1 MFFEVILKEKKAMD
15 LKSGLPFWLI
25 KNGLSENY
33 KRLEKDIETE
43 VLIIG
48 SGITGALVAHFLC
61 ENKVKCIIVDK
72 RMESTGST
80 TASTAQLQYEIDEF
94 LFDLIE
100 KVGEKNAVK
109 AYKMCLESISTL
121 EKIVKKLKIDADFK
135 RVPSLYL
142 ASDAK
147 GKKDLEREFETR
159 KKHGLPVEYLSE
171 KELISK
177 YDIKRKAA
185 LYNNE
190 SAQVDTYK
198 FCQAILDFHRKN
210 SGLEVYSH
218 TNITDIKSSK
228 NFITATTDKKIS
240 IKAKKIVAAPGFESE
255 SLLDEK
261 VMQLN
266 STYVLVSQPMHPED
280 LWKEKC
286 LIWETARPYIYIRTT
301 EDNRIM
307 VGGFDEPFQDPKKRD
322 VLMDKKNKDILKRFK
337 KLFPESK
344 IEMDFYWCGTFGGT
358 KDGLPF
364 IGEHKKHPN
373 MYFALGYG
381 GNGITFS
388 VIAAEMIKDMYLNKN
403 NEENIFRFDR

>member
-1 MFFEVILKEKKAMD
+1 MD

-61 ENKVKCIIVDK
+61 ENNVKCVIVDR

-80 TASTAQLQYEIDEF
+80 TASTAQLQYEIDIF
-94 LFDLIE
+94 LYDLIE
-100 KVGEKNAVK
+100 KVGEKEAVK

-121 EKIVKKLKIDADFK
+121 EKIIKKLKIKVDFQ
-135 RVPSLYL
+135 RVPSLYI

-147 GKKDLEREFETR
+147 GKKDLELEFETR

-171 KELISK
+171 KELVSK

-198 FCQAILDFHRKN
+198 LCQAILDYHREH
-210 SGLEVYSH
+210 SGLDVYSH
-218 TNITDIKSSK
+218 TDIKKIKSTKDS
-228 NFITATTDKKIS
+228 ITATTDKKIS

-255 SLLDEK
+255 TLLDEK
-261 VMQLN
+261 VMQLH
-266 STYVLVSQPMHPED
+266 STYVLVSQPMHPDD
-280 LWKEKC
+280 LWNEKC

-301 EDNRIM
+301 VDNRIM
-307 VGGFDEPFQDPKKRD
+307 VGGFDEPFQNPKKRD
-322 VLMDKKNKDILKRFK
+322 ALMDKKNEDILKRFK
-337 KLFPESK
+337 EFFPKSK
-344 IEMDFYWCGTFGGT
+344 IEMDFYWCGTFGET

-388 VIAAEMIKDMYLNKN
+388 VIAAEMIKDMYLGKN
-403 NEENIFRFDR
+403 TDENIFRFDR

>member
-1 MFFEVILKEKKAMD
+1 MD

-61 ENKVKCIIVDK
+61 ENNVKCVIVDR

-80 TASTAQLQYEIDEF
+80 TASTAQLQYEIDIF
-94 LFDLIE
+94 LYDLIE
-100 KVGEKNAVK
+100 KVGEKQAVK

-121 EKIVKKLKIDADFK
+121 EKIIKKLKIKVDFQ
-135 RVPSLYL
+135 RVPSLYI

-147 GKKDLEREFETR
+147 GKKDLELEFETR

-171 KELISK
+171 KELVSK

-198 FCQAILDFHRKN
+198 LCQAILDYHREH

-218 TNITDIKSSK
+218 TDIIKIKSTKDS
-228 NFITATTDKKIS
+228 ITATTDKKIS

-255 SLLDEK
+255 TLLDEK
-261 VMQLN
+261 VMQLH
-266 STYVLVSQPMHPED
+266 STYVLVSQPMHPDD
-280 LWKEKC
+280 LWNEKC

-301 EDNRIM
+301 VENRIM
-307 VGGFDEPFQDPKKRD
+307 VGGFDEPFQNPKKRD
-322 VLMDKKNKDILKRFK
+322 ALMDQKNEDILKRFK
-337 KLFPESK
+337 EFFPKSK
-344 IEMDFYWCGTFGGT
+344 IEMDFYWCGTFGET

-388 VIAAEMIKDMYLNKN
+388 VIAAEMIKDMYLGKN
-403 NEENIFRFDR
+403 TDENIFRFDR

>member
-1 MFFEVILKEKKAMD
+1 MD

-33 KRLEKDIETE
+33 ERLEQDIETE

-61 ENKVKCIIVDK
+61 ENNVKCVIADR

-80 TASTAQLQYEIDEF
+80 TASTAQLQYEIDEY
-94 LFDLIE
+94 LYDLIE
-100 KVGEKNAVK
+100 KVGEEDAVK
-109 AYKMCLESISTL
+109 AYKMCLESITTL
-121 EKIVKKLKIDADFK
+121 EKIVKQLKINVDFK

-147 GKKDLEREFETR
+147 GKKQLEKEFEIR
-159 KKHGLPVEYLSE
+159 KKHGLPVQYLTE
-171 KELISK
+171 EMLVSK
-177 YDIKRKAA
+177 YNIKRKAA

-198 FCQAILDFHRKN
+198 FCQAILDYHRKN
-210 SGLEVYSH
+210 SGLKVYSH
-218 TNITDIKSSK
+218 TNIVEIKSKKDS
-228 NFITATTDKKIS
+228 ITAYTDKEIK

-261 VMQLN
+261 VMQLE
-266 STYVLVSQPMHPED
+266 STYVLVSQPMHPDE

-286 LIWETARPYIYIRTT
+286 LIWETARPYLYIRTT

-322 VLMDKKNKDILKRFK
+322 ALMDKKNKDILKRFK
-337 KLFPESK
+337 TFFPESK

-358 KDGLPF
+358 KDGLPY

-388 VIAAEMIKDMYLNKN
+388 VIAAEMIKDMYLGKQT
-403 NEENIFRFDR
+403 EENIFRFDR

>member
-1 MFFEVILKEKKAMD
+1 MD

-25 KNGLSENY
+25 KNGLSKNY
-33 KRLEKDIETE
+33 KRLEKDTQTD

-61 ENKVKCIIVDK
+61 ENKIKCIIVDK

-80 TASTAQLQYEIDEF
+80 TASTAQLQYEIDEY
-94 LFDLIE
+94 LYDLIE

-121 EKIVKKLKIDADFK
+121 ETIVKKLKIDADFK

-147 GKKDLEREFETR
+147 GKKELKKEFEIR
-159 KKHGLPVEYLSE
+159 KKHGLPVEYLNQE
-171 KELISK
+171 ELISK
-177 YDIKRKAA
+177 FDIDRKAA

-198 FCQAILDFHRKN
+198 LCQAILDFHRQH

-218 TNITDIKSSK
+218 TDIVEIKSSK
-228 NFITATTDKKIS
+228 NTITAITDKKIV
-240 IKAKKIVAAPGFESE
+240 IKAKKIIAAPGFESE

-261 VMQLN
+261 VMKLE

-280 LWKEKC
+280 LWKQKC
-286 LIWETARPYIYIRTT
+286 LIWETARPYLYIRTT

-322 VLMDKKNKDILKRFK
+322 ALMSKKNTAILKRFK
-337 KLFPESK
+337 KIFPKSK

-358 KDGLPF
+358 KDGLPY

-388 VIAAEMIKDMYLNKN
+388 VIAAEMIKDMYLNKKVD
-403 NEENIFRFDR
+403 ENIFRFGR

>member
-1 MFFEVILKEKKAMD
+1 MD

-25 KNGLSENY
+25 KNGLSEHY
-33 KRLEKDIETE
+33 ERLEQDIETE

-61 ENKVKCIIVDK
+61 ENKVKCVIVDR

-80 TASTAQLQYEIDEF
+80 TASTAQLQYEIDEY

-100 KVGEKNAVK
+100 KVGQEDAVK
-109 AYKMCLESISTL
+109 AYKMCLESITTL
-121 EKIVKKLKIDADFK
+121 EKIVKQLKIAVDFK

-147 GKKDLEREFETR
+147 GRKLLEKEFETR
-159 KKHGLPVEYLSE
+159 KKHGLPVEYLTE
-171 KELISK
+171 EMLVAK
-177 YDIKRKAA
+177 YNIKRKAA

-198 FCQAILDFHRKN
+198 FCQAILDYHREHSALK
-210 SGLEVYSH
+210 VYSH
-218 TNITDIKSSK
+218 TNITEIKSK
-228 NFITATTDKKIS
+228 KDFITAFTDKNIS

-261 VMQLN
+261 VMQLE
-266 STYVLVSQPMHPED
+266 STYVLVSQPMHPDE
-280 LWKEKC
+280 LWNEKC
-286 LIWETARPYIYIRTT
+286 LIWETARPYLYIRTT

-322 VLMDKKNKDILKRFK
+322 ALMDKKNKDILKRFK
-337 KLFPESK
+337 TIFPESK

-358 KDGLPF
+358 KDGLPY

-388 VIAAEMIKDMYLNKN
+388 VIAAEMIKDMYLGTNKD
-403 NEENIFRFDR
+403 ENIFRFDR

>member
-1 MFFEVILKEKKAMD
+1 MD

-25 KNGLSENY
+25 KNGLSTNY
-33 KRLEKDIETE
+33 ERLEKNTETD

-61 ENKVKCIIVDK
+61 ENNIKCIIVDK

-80 TASTAQLQYEIDEF
+80 TASTAQLQYEIDEY

-109 AYKMCLESISTL
+109 AYEMCLESIITL
-121 EKIVKKLKIDADFK
+121 EKIVHKLKIDADFK

-147 GKKDLEREFETR
+147 GKKDLEKEFEVR
-159 KKHGLPVEYLSE
+159 KKHGLPVKYLNE
-171 KELISK
+171 KELLSK
-177 YDIKRKAA
+177 YNIKRKAA
-185 LYNNE
+185 LYNNQ

-198 FCQAILDFHRKN
+198 LCQAILNYHRKN
-210 SGLEVYSH
+210 SGLKVFSH
-218 TNITDIKSSK
+218 TDVVKIKSEK
-228 NFITATTDKKIS
+228 NSITATTDKDFS
-240 IKAKKIVAAPGFESE
+240 IKANKIVAAPGFESE
-255 SLLDEK
+255 NLLDEK
-261 VMQLN
+261 VMQLS
-266 STYVLVSQPMHPED
+266 STYVIVSQPMKSID

-286 LIWETARPYIYIRTT
+286 LIWETARPYLYIRTT
-301 EDNRIM
+301 ADSRIM

-322 VLMDKKNKDILKRFK
+322 ALMEKKNKDILKRFK

-344 IEMDFYWCGTFGGT
+344 IEIDFYWCGTFGGT

-388 VIAAEMIKDMYLNKN
+388 VIAAEMIKDMYLDKYK
-403 NEENIFRFDR
+403 EDNIFKFDR

>member
-1 MFFEVILKEKKAMD
+1 MD

-33 KRLEKDIETE
+33 ERLENDTETE

-61 ENKVKCIIVDK
+61 ENDVKCIIVDK

-80 TASTAQLQYEIDEF
+80 TASTAQLQYEIDVF

-121 EKIVKKLKIDADFK
+121 EEIIHKLNIEVDFK

-142 ASDAK
+142 ASDNK
-147 GKKDLEREFETR
+147 GKKELQVEFKTR

-171 KELISK
+171 KKLFDSYK
-177 YDIKRKAA
+177 IKQKAA
-185 LYNNE
+185 LYNDK

-198 FCQAILDFHRKN
+198 LCQAILNYHRKHAN
-210 SGLEVYSH
+210 LHVYSH
-218 TNITDIKSSK
+218 TDIVKINSTK
-228 NFITATTDKKIS
+228 NSISATTDKNIT

-261 VMQLN
+261 VMQLH

-301 EDNRIM
+301 TDNRIM

-322 VLMDKKNKDILKRFK
+322 ALMEKKNTAILKRFK
-337 KLFPESK
+337 KLFPTSK
-344 IEMDFYWCGTFGGT
+344 IEIDFYWCGTFGET

-364 IGEHKKHPN
+364 IGEHKNHPN

-388 VIAAEMIKDMYLNKN
+388 VIAAEMIKDMYLNQN
-403 NEENIFRFDR
+403 QEENIFRFDRQ

>member
-1 MFFEVILKEKKAMD
+1 MD

-25 KNGLSENY
+25 KNGLSTNY
-33 KRLEKDIETE
+33 ERLEKNAETD

-61 ENKVKCIIVDK
+61 ENNIKCIIVDK

-80 TASTAQLQYEIDEF
+80 TASTAQLQYEIDEY

-109 AYKMCLESISTL
+109 AYEMCLESIITL
-121 EKIVKKLKIDADFK
+121 EKIVHKLKIDADFK

-147 GKKDLEREFETR
+147 GKKDLEKEFEVR
-159 KKHGLPVEYLSE
+159 KKHGLPVKYLNE
-171 KELISK
+171 KELLSK
-177 YDIKRKAA
+177 YNIKRKAA
-185 LYNNE
+185 LYNNQ

-198 FCQAILDFHRKN
+198 LCQAILNYHRKN
-210 SGLEVYSH
+210 SGLKVFSH
-218 TNITDIKSSK
+218 TDVVKIQSEK
-228 NFITATTDKKIS
+228 NSITATTNKDFS
-240 IKAKKIVAAPGFESE
+240 IKANKIAAAPGFESE
-255 SLLDEK
+255 HLLDEK
-261 VMQLN
+261 VMQLS
-266 STYVLVSQPMHPED
+266 STYVIVSQPMKSVD

-286 LIWETARPYIYIRTT
+286 LIWETARPYLYIRTT
-301 EDNRIM
+301 ADNRIM

-322 VLMDKKNKDILKRFK
+322 ALMEKKNKDILKRFK

-344 IEMDFYWCGTFGGT
+344 IEIDFYWCGTFGGT

-388 VIAAEMIKDMYLNKN
+388 VIAAEMIKDMYLDKYK
-403 NEENIFRFDR
+403 EDNIFKFDR

>member
-1 MFFEVILKEKKAMD
+1 MMD

-61 ENKVKCIIVDK
+61 ENKVNCVIVDR
-72 RMESTGST
+72 RMQSTGST
-80 TASTAQLQYEIDEF
+80 TASTAQLQYEIDIF

-100 KVGEKNAVK
+100 NFGEKEAVK

-121 EKIVKKLKIDADFK
+121 ENIIKKLKIDVDFQ
-135 RVPSLYL
+135 RVPSLYI

-159 KKHGLPVEYLSE
+159 KKHGLPVTYLSE
-171 KELISK
+171 KELVSK

-198 FCQAILDFHRKN
+198 LCQAILDYHREN

-218 TNITDIKSSK
+218 TDITKIKSEK
-228 NFITATTDKKIS
+228 NSITATTDKEIS

-255 SLLDEK
+255 RLLDEK
-261 VMQLN
+261 VMQLH
-266 STYVLVSQPMHPED
+266 STYVLVSQPMHAED
-280 LWKEKC
+280 LWKERC

-301 EDNRIM
+301 VDNRIM
-307 VGGFDEPFQDPKKRD
+307 VGGFDEPFQNPKKRD
-322 VLMDKKNKDILKRFK
+322 ALMDKKNIDILKRFK
-337 KLFPESK
+337 QFFPESK
-344 IEMDFYWCGTFGGT
+344 IEMDFYWCGTFGET

-388 VIAAEMIKDMYLNKN
+388 VIAAEMIKDMYLGKN
-403 NEENIFRFDR
+403 TGENIFRFDR

>member
-1 MFFEVILKEKKAMD
+1 MD

-25 KNGLSENY
+25 KNGLSTNY
-33 KRLEKDIETE
+33 ERLEKNAETD

-61 ENKVKCIIVDK
+61 ENNIKCIIVDK

-80 TASTAQLQYEIDEF
+80 TASTAQLQYEIDEY

-109 AYKMCLESISTL
+109 AYEMCLESIITL
-121 EKIVKKLKIDADFK
+121 EKIVQKLKIDADFK

-147 GKKDLEREFETR
+147 GKKDLEKEFEVR
-159 KKHGLPVEYLSE
+159 KKHGLPVKYLSD
-171 KELISK
+171 KELLSK
-177 YDIKRKAA
+177 YNIKRKAA
-185 LYNNE
+185 LYNNQ

-198 FCQAILDFHRKN
+198 LCQAILNYHRKN
-210 SGLEVYSH
+210 SGLKVFSH
-218 TNITDIKSSK
+218 TDVVKIQSEK
-228 NFITATTDKKIS
+228 NSITATTNKDFS
-240 IKAKKIVAAPGFESE
+240 IKANKIAAAPGFESE
-255 SLLDEK
+255 HLLDEK
-261 VMQLN
+261 VMQLS
-266 STYVLVSQPMHPED
+266 STYVIVSQPMKSVD

-286 LIWETARPYIYIRTT
+286 LIWETARPYLYIRTT
-301 EDNRIM
+301 ADNRIM

-322 VLMDKKNKDILKRFK
+322 ALMEKKNKDILKRFK

-344 IEMDFYWCGTFGGT
+344 IEIDFYWCGTFGGT

-388 VIAAEMIKDMYLNKN
+388 VIAAEMIKDMYLDKYK
-403 NEENIFRFDR
+403 EDNIFKFDR

>member
-1 MFFEVILKEKKAMD
+1 MD
-15 LKSGLPFWLI
+15 LKSGLPYWLI

-33 KRLEKDIETE
+33 LRLENDIETE

-61 ENKVKCIIVDK
+61 ENNVDCCIVDR

-80 TASTAQLQYEIDEF
+80 AASTAQLQYEIDEY

-100 KVGEKNAVK
+100 KVGEKDAVK

-121 EKIVKKLKIDADFK
+121 EKIVKQLKIDVDFK

-147 GKKDLEREFETR
+147 GKKELQEEFEVR
-159 KKHGLPVEYLSE
+159 KKYGLPVEYLTE
-171 KELISK
+171 KELIKK
-177 YDIKRKAA
+177 YNIKRKAA

-198 FCQAILDFHRKN
+198 LCQAILDYHRKH
-210 SGLEVYSH
+210 SDLKVYSH
-218 TNITDIKSSK
+218 TDVVNIESSK
-228 NFITATTDKKIS
+228 SFITAKTDKDFS

-261 VMQLN
+261 VMQLE

-286 LIWETARPYIYIRTT
+286 LIWETARPYLYIRTT

-322 VLMDKKNKDILKRFK
+322 ALMEKKNKDILKRFK
-337 KLFPESK
+337 KIFPESK

-358 KDGLPF
+358 KDGLPY

-388 VIAAEMIKDMYLNKN
+388 VIAAEMIKDMYLNQN
-403 NEENIFRFDR
+403 NDENIFRFDR